1 MEILCLHH
9 ALLKLGYFRLYHRA
23 FMYAFDACGT
33 DLAEEVVWKRWC
45 GILLRIEDR
54 ITCLLLGAITSERM
68 PQLK

>member
-9 ALLKLGYFRLYHRA
+9 ALLKLGYFRLYNRA
-23 FMYAFDACGT
+23 LMYAFDACGT

-54 ITCLLLGAITSERM
+54 IT
-68 PQLK
+68 